1 MNDTSDFFADHH
13 AEIFLGLNQQQAQA
27 VSIIE
32 GPLMILAGPG
42 SGKTRV
48 ITHRIAYMLQ
58 QGIPA
63 DRILALTFTNKAANE
78 LGHRIQ
84 RLVSGQFVWAG
95 TFHRF
100 CSRLLRQYGSFVGLS
115 DNFSILDMDDATK
128 LFSQAW
134 DEAGIDDGFVSTSA
148 VQAEISNAKNAL
160 IRAEEYR
167 GRLGNPVGKVAEK
180 VYPIYQKKML
190 QCNSVDF
197 DDLLLWTAIILQEN
211 EELRERLDE
220 RFGYI
225 MVDEYQDTNLAQY
238 AIVRSLSNLYP
249 NLAVTGDPDQS
260 IYGWRGANIGNILGF
275 ERDYPQ
281 VQVVRLEQNYRSTQK
296 ILRVAD
302 RLIANNRLRKPKR
315 LIATLEVG
323 QPVRL
328 KASPSP
334 QDEALWIASEIK
346 TLLAEGVWEPKD
358 FAIFYRANWLSR
370 NLEHELTSAGIP
382 YQLVNGFEFYQRK
395 EIKDLVAYLRLIV
408 NPKNDV
414 AFERVVNSPSRKI
427 GKVTLDRLHEL
438 ARNSQ
443 CSLLEACQAAMANPS
458 SLGRAAASLQRFVA
472 QIEKLQTV
480 PWDLV
485 RPVLEAVLEVT
496 GYAKILEADQTEMSS
511 ERLGNIEELLSA
523 ADEFDKQHSVDGG
536 LEAYLETAALVS
548 DTDKFDGDVNHVK
561 MMTMHAAKGLEFPCV
576 YIVGVEEGI
585 LPHERSR
592 KDEKDVEEERRLFFV
607 GITRAQKELTL
618 CHCDG
623 RMRRG
628 TFAMAPASSFLLE
641 IAGADVER
649 IRPSSYSKNF
659 NKWQNEPRTGFQPPP
674 PTERD
679 WIEDECG
686 GASFDVR
693 DFGDDPTSQLQE
705 TNKVEQ
711 PPTKTSDRHALAV
724 DSHSLEV
731 PGACAAMVAP
741 RSNIKSTP
749 RISTAAD
756 LYSENAPTHSLDIT
770 ATNADKN
777 QVSGSRDFHV
787 GCLVQHPE
795 YGPGKVV
802 AVAGS
807 KTKPLVSVYFFSV
820 GQKKFRADFCDLKVI
835 SGPRS

>member
-1 MNDTSDFFADHH
+1 MESEHDFFADQD
-13 AEIFLGLNQQQAQA
+13 AEIFLGLNPQQAKA
-27 VSIIE
+27 VSVIE

-84 RLVSGQFVWAG
+84 RLVPGRFVWAG

-100 CSRLLRQYGSFVGLS
+100 CSRLLRQYGSFVGLN

-134 DEAGIDDGFVSTSA
+134 DEAGVDDAFVSTSA
-148 VQAEISNAKNAL
+148 VQTEISNAKNAL
-160 IRAEEYR
+160 IRADAYR
-167 GRLGNPVGKVAEK
+167 GRAGIAAGKVAEK
-180 VYPIYQKKML
+180 VYPVYQRKLL

-197 DDLLLWTAIILQEN
+197 DDLLLWTAVILQER
-211 EELRERLDE
+211 EELRQRLDE

-238 AIVRSLSNLYP
+238 AIVRALSNLYP

-296 ILRVAD
+296 ILSVAD
-302 RLIANNRLRKPKR
+302 RLIANNRQRKPKR
-315 LIATLEVG
+315 LIATREVG
-323 QPVRL
+323 QAVRL

-346 TLLAEGVWEPKD
+346 SLVAEGVWEPKD
-358 FAIFYRANWLSR
+358 FAVFYRANWLSR
-370 NLEHELTSAGIP
+370 NLEHEFTSAGIP

-395 EIKDLVAYLRLIV
+395 EIKDLIAYLRLIV

-427 GKVTLDRLHEL
+427 GKVTLDRLQEM
-438 ARNSQ
+438 AQRSGT
-443 CSLLEACQAAMANPS
+443 SLLETCQRALANPS
-458 SLGRAAASLQRFVA
+458 SLGRAAASIQKFVA
-472 QIEKLQTV
+472 QIEQLQLV
-480 PWDLV
+480 PWDTV
-485 RPVLEAVLEVT
+485 RPVLESVLKVT
-496 GYAKILEADQTEMSS
+496 GYAKILEADQSELSS
-511 ERLGNIEELLSA
+511 ERVGNIEELLAA
-523 ADEFDKQHSVDGG
+523 ADEFDKQHPDDGG

-548 DTDKFDGDVNHVK
+548 DTDKFDGDANHVK

-576 YIVGVEEGI
+576 YIVGAEEGI

-592 KDEKDVEEERRLFFV
+592 KDDKDVEEERRLFFV
-607 GITRAQKELTL
+607 GITRAQKELTI
-618 CHCDG
+618 CNCEG

-628 TFAMAPASSFLLE
+628 TFTMSPASSFLLE
-641 IAGADVER
+641 IAGPDVDR
-649 IRPSSYSKNF
+649 VRPANYGRSYDS
-659 NKWQNEPRTGFQPPP
+659 WQNEPRSGFRSPPP
-674 PTERD
+674 VERD
-679 WIEDECG
+679 WVQDECG
-686 GASFDVR
+686 GTSFDVS
-693 DFGDDPTSQLQE
+693 DFADAESDLPQDGPEIDS
-705 TNKVEQ
+705 
-711 PPTKTSDRHALAV
+711 TSDQPRPSRSVGIRSRKV
-724 DSHSLEV
+724 DSIS
-731 PGACAAMVAP
+731 PIGMGP
-741 RSNIKSTP
+741 KSNL
-749 RISTAAD
+749 RISTASD
-756 LYSENAPTHSLDIT
+756 LYSDSEGAANNGAPSGPD
-770 ATNADKN
+770 
-777 QVSGSRDFHV
+777 QVSESRDYQV
-787 GCLVQHPE
+787 GHMVQHPE

-802 AVAGS
+802 ALAGS
-807 KTKPLVSVYFFSV
+807 PKKPMVSIYFFSV
-820 GQKKFRADFCDLKVI
+820 GPKQFRADFCELKI
-835 SGPRS
+835 IGSPRS

>member
-1 MNDTSDFFADHH
+1 MEDTSDFFAAND
-13 AEIFLGLNQQQAQA
+13 AEIFSGLNQQQSQA
-27 VSIIE
+27 VSVID

-78 LGHRIQ
+78 LGARIQ
-84 RLVSGQFVWAG
+84 RLVDGQFVWAG

-100 CSRLLRQYGSFVGLS
+100 CSRLLRQYGSFVGLNE
-115 DNFSILDMDDATK
+115 NFSILDMDDATK

-134 DEAGIDDGFVSTSA
+134 DEAKIDDAFVSTAA
-148 VQAEISNAKNAL
+148 VQSEISNAKNAL

-167 GRLGNPVGKVAEK
+167 GRVGNPASKVVEK
-180 VYPIYQKKML
+180 VYPLYQRKLL

-211 EELRERLDE
+211 EELRQRLDE
-220 RFGYI
+220 RFAYI

-275 ERDYPQ
+275 ERDYPN

-302 RLIANNRLRKPKR
+302 CLIANNRLRKPKR
-315 LIATLEVG
+315 LIATLEAG

-334 QDEALWIASEIK
+334 QDEAYWIASEIK
-346 TLLAEGVWEPKD
+346 KLLAEGVWEPKD

-395 EIKDLVAYLRLIV
+395 EIKDLIAYLRLIV

-438 ARNSQ
+438 ARQSRS
-443 CSLLEACQAAMANPS
+443 SLLETCQAAMSNTA
-458 SLGRAAASLQRFVA
+458 SLGRAAASIQRFVA
-472 QIEKLQTV
+472 QIEQLQTV
-480 PWDLV
+480 PWDQV
-485 RPVLEAVLEVT
+485 RPVLEAVLQVT
-496 GYAKILEADQTEMSS
+496 SYAKILEADQSEMSS
-511 ERLGNIEELLSA
+511 ERLGNIDELLAA
-523 ADEFDKQHSVDGG
+523 ADEFDKQHPIDGG

-548 DTDKFDGDVNHVK
+548 DTDKFDRDVNHVK

-592 KDEKDVEEERRLFFV
+592 KDDKDVEEERRLFFV

-618 CHCDG
+618 CHCEG

-628 TFAMAPASSFLLE
+628 TFAMSPASSFLLE
-641 IAGADVER
+641 IAGADIER
-649 IRPSSYSKNF
+649 IRPASYGKNF
-659 NKWQNEPRTGFQPPP
+659 DRWQNEPRSGFRPAPPV
-674 PTERD
+674 ERD
-679 WIEDECG
+679 WVEDECG

-693 DFGDDPTSQLQE
+693 DFGDDSSDRMQE
-705 TNKVEQ
+705 TSRDDHTAARSTEFR
-711 PPTKTSDRHALAV
+711 TSDSRTRELAGKSAAGVESTANLKPAL
-724 DSHSLEV
+724 
-731 PGACAAMVAP
+731 
-741 RSNIKSTP
+741 
-749 RISTAAD
+749 RISTAD
-756 LYSENAPTHSLDIT
+756 TLDFDGT
-770 ATNADKN
+770 PDSASGAKPVNGAAKD
-777 QVSGSRDFHV
+777 QLSGSRDFHV
-787 GCLVQHPE
+787 GCMVQHPE

-802 AVAGS
+802 AMAGTA
-807 KTKPLVSVYFFSV
+807 TKPLVSVYFFTV

>member
-1 MNDTSDFFADHH
+1 MDNENDFFADQD
-13 AEIFLGLNQQQAQA
+13 AEIFLGLNPQQAQA
-27 VSIIE
+27 VSVIE

-58 QGIPA
+58 QGVPA

-78 LGHRIQ
+78 LGQRIQ
-84 RLVSGQFVWAG
+84 RLVPGRFVWAG

-100 CSRLLRQYGSFVGLS
+100 CSRLLRQYGSFVGLN

-134 DEAGIDDGFVSTSA
+134 DEAKIDDAFVSTSA
-148 VQAEISNAKNAL
+148 VQSEISNAKNAL
-160 IRAEEYR
+160 IRADEYR
-167 GRLGNPVGKVAEK
+167 GRAGHPAGKVVEK
-180 VYPIYQKKML
+180 VYPIYQKKLL

-197 DDLLLWTAIILQEN
+197 DDLLLWTAVILREN
-211 EELRERLDE
+211 EELRRRLDE
-220 RFGYI
+220 RFSYI

-238 AIVRSLSNLYP
+238 AIVRSLSNLFP

-315 LIATLEVG
+315 LIATLETG

-328 KASPSP
+328 KSSPSP

-346 TLLAEGVWEPKD
+346 TLMTEGVWEPKD

-408 NPKNDV
+408 NPRNDI

-438 ARNSQ
+438 AQRTGA
-443 CSLLEACQAAMANPS
+443 SLFETCRSAMSNPS
-458 SLGRAAASLQRFVA
+458 SLGRAAASIQKFVA
-472 QIEKLQTV
+472 QIEQLQLI
-480 PWDLV
+480 PWDQV
-485 RPVLEAVLEVT
+485 RPVLEAVLQVT
-496 GYAKILEADQTEMSS
+496 GYAKILEVEESEMSS
-511 ERLGNIEELLSA
+511 ERLGNIDELLTA
-523 ADEFDKQHSVDGG
+523 ADEFDKQHLDDGG

-592 KDEKDVEEERRLFFV
+592 KDDKDVEEERRLFFV

-618 CHCDG
+618 CNCEG

-628 TFAMAPASSFLLE
+628 TFSMSPASSFLLE
-641 IAGADVER
+641 IAGPDVER
-649 IRPSSYSKNF
+649 IRPSSYGKNF
-659 NKWQNEPRTGFQPPP
+659 DKWQNEPRSGFRPSPPV
-674 PTERD
+674 ERD
-679 WIEDECG
+679 WVEDECG
-686 GASFDVR
+686 GASFDVS
-693 DFGDDPTSQLQE
+693 DFDSDEADRLQE
-705 TNKVEQ
+705 ARLADEGAAGHSRSLRSAAELMSREPNLGTGA
-711 PPTKTSDRHALAV
+711 PPKSAL
-724 DSHSLEV
+724 
-731 PGACAAMVAP
+731 
-741 RSNIKSTP
+741 
-749 RISTAAD
+749 RISTAAA
-756 LYSENAPTHSLDIT
+756 LYAEAGPTAPLEASSGSTG
-770 ATNADKN
+770 N
-777 QVSGSRDFHV
+777 QVSESRDYQV
-787 GCLVQHPE
+787 GSLVQHPE

-802 AVAGS
+802 SLAGS
-807 KTKPLVSVYFFSV
+807 PKKPMVSVDFFSV

-835 SGPRS
+835 GSPRG